1 MSTQKFIRD
10 VGIIGITQ
18 VLTNL
23 GAFFLLPVI
32 TKTLGTYDYGIWAQI
47 STTVSLLSPLALL
60 GLSMTL
66 VRFLAA
72 EKDNAKIREG
82 FYSIFLFV
90 LFTGFVVSILVF
102 ALSDFLAITVFR
114 DITTSYYIK
123 AGSFLIL
130 LSTLD
135 QISLFYFR
143 ISRQIRTFGLLTLF
157 QTFGRLFLILTLLL
171 AGFGLLGV
179 IGASLVVQGCIVAAS
194 LFLIIHQIG
203 FVIPRF
209 NRLGEF
215 LKYGAPLTPNSLI
228 RWITDSSDRYVVGI
242 FLGLNAVGIYSAAYA
257 IGNLVYLFIAP
268 IQFILFPELSRLFD
282 ENKIDTVRSYL
293 SHSLRYFLLIAI
305 PSVVGLSVLARPI
318 LVLLT
323 TSDFSAGSI
332 VIPCIALSGLFG
344 GAFQII
350 INITHLF
357 KKTQLNLFIHI
368 IAAVANLALNIILI
382 PLIGILGAAIAT
394 LISYFLMV
402 IIGISISFRDL
413 SFDLGYAFIVKC
425 FVASGVMA
433 LILVVINPENIFNLI
448 LAIGIG
454 IIIYFALMILMKGV
468 GKNEVELVRNLF
480 GKGSD

>member
-10 VGIIGITQ
+10 VGIIGVTQ
-18 VLTNL
+18 ILTNL
-23 GAFFLLPVI
+23 GAFFLLPII
-32 TKTLGTYDYGIWAQI
+32 TKTLGTYDYGTWAQI
-47 STTVSLLSPLALL
+47 STTVSLLSPIALL
-60 GLSMTL
+60 GLSIAF

-72 EKDNAKIREG
+72 EKDITRVREG
-82 FYSIFLFV
+82 FYSIFFFV
-90 LFTGFVVSILVF
+90 FFTGFLVSVLVF
-102 ALSDFLAITVFR
+102 ALSDFLAVTVFS
-114 DITTSYYIK
+114 DISTSYYIK

-143 ISRQIRTFGLLTLF
+143 IARKIHIFGLLTLF
-157 QTFGRLFLILTLLL
+157 QTFGKLFLILALLL
-171 AGFGLLGV
+171 MGYGLLGV
-179 IGASLVVQGCIVAAS
+179 IGATLVVQGCIVIVS
-194 LFLIIHQIG
+194 LLLIIHQIG
-203 FVIPRF
+203 LAIPKF
-209 NRLGEF
+209 ERLSEF
-215 LKYGAPLTPNSLI
+215 LKYGTPLTPNSLI

-293 SHSLRYFLLIAI
+293 SYSLRYFLLIAI

-318 LVLLT
+318 LETFT
-323 TSDFSAGSI
+323 TPEFAAGSS
-332 VIPCIALSGLFG
+332 VIPFIALAGLFG

-357 KKTQLNLFIHI
+357 KKTQFNLFIHI

-394 LISYFLMV
+394 FISYFLMM
-402 IIGISISFRDL
+402 IIGILISFRDL

-433 LILVVINPENIFNLI
+433 GILVVIYPENIFNLI
-448 LAIGIG
+448 LAMGIG
-454 IIIYFALMILMKGV
+454 IIIYFVLMILMKGV
-468 GKNEVELVRNLF
+468 GKNEVELVKHLIR
-480 GKGSD
+480 KTH